1 MINPET
7 QEEMTPIEIKRV
19 ALGGALNQLINS
31 IKTDEQTVDTILTYV
46 KKNKID
52 LKQVDFLN
60 NVNDNLRDLST
71 KDIVDIGNGIV
82 MGIAKRRGISTRSK
96 WYNPVDVYLE
106 MVKDLN
112 DLEKKKLYPEID
124 IKSLA
129 KPTKKS
135 ISLADKKVKTNYLDG
150 EHQANE
156 EVNLIPTEAP
166 IAVNKVETKVPKKI
180 KSLVLFN
187 TPTTK
192 EKAIIIECA
201 TIMVEGKSITGQPY
215 TDIVS
220 VANQSN
226 TLREFFESMIFKSY
240 RKHMSKKIVLKVENY
255 LIQAGYTYDELYS
268 IFKIDEFNIPSPSVP
283 PEMEKIEKEMEK
295 ILEIIEKEKHVPLV
309 DQVPNDTVEL
319 ESEQPESIISKT
331 TNYIKRLFG
340 KGN

>member
-1 MINPET
+1 
-7 QEEMTPIEIKRV
+7 
-19 ALGGALNQLINS
+19 
-31 IKTDEQTVDTILTYV
+31 
-46 KKNKID
+46 
-52 LKQVDFLN
+52 
-60 NVNDNLRDLST
+60 
-71 KDIVDIGNGIV
+71 

-112 DLEKKKLYPEID
+112 DLEKKKLYLEID

-135 ISLADKKVKTNYLDG
+135 ISLTDKKVKTNYLDG
-150 EHQANE
+150 EHQANV
-156 EVNLIPTEAP
+156 EVNLIPTDAP

-192 EKAIIIECA
+192 EKAIIVECA
-201 TIMVEGKSITGQPY
+201 TIMVEGKLNTGQPY

-226 TLREFFESMIFKSY
+226 TLREFFDSMIFKSY
-240 RKHMSKKIVLKVENY
+240 RKHMSKKIVLKVEKY
-255 LIQAGYTYDELYS
+255 LIQAGYTRDELYS

-283 PEMEKIEKEMEK
+283 LEKEMEK
-295 ILEIIEKEKHVPLV
+295 IQKIIENENSSSVMVTDPLDIP
-309 DQVPNDTVEL
+309 DQVSKCIPDRVPNNIIKL
-319 ESEQPESIISKT
+319 EPLSEEVSNSFKLPCQPKPESIISKT
-331 TNYIKRLFG
+331 TNYIKKLFG